1 MSDDYLDF
9 RPIASRRPHVRAYLK
24 YMYPD
29 LGPSL
34 DKRWAAATLAVCRT
48 YTSKGAENVHA
59 PLFDFLVD
67 RAVWDDYFFEIKC
80 QHESLVKT
88 PRWPFRITPEMMQDN
103 HPSSREYAEY
113 VKNVRREK
121 RKTARR
127 GAMRSDI
134 SAKAVPSNG
143 SSSSVPQVPLPTPN
157 PTTYTASNGA
167 VDSLSQ
173 SPSTGPPEIN
183 PEALT
188 RSPPRGSS
196 EQKQRQDLWE
206 LAGGE
211 TTFRPP
217 IIGPFQMKLPEFAP
231 LNSFVTGPDF
241 EDLKRITKDFLPR
254 VLALKIEI
262 TTNYNRDV
270 DFNEVLTLMFANGCG
285 DKTYDRVELVRF
297 WGYMTEW
304 LSKVYHG
311 EPTILREHLFDAVM
325 SSNRKLEPVSANLD
339 DLYFMHSR
347 LCKNGE

>member
-48 YTSKGAENVHA
+48 HTSKGAENVHA

-67 RAVWDDYFFEIKC
+67 RAVWDDYFFEIKY
-80 QHESLVKT
+80 S
-88 PRWPFRITPEMMQDN
+88 

-121 RKTARR
+121 RKTAKRR
-127 GAMRSDI
+127 AMISNI

-157 PTTYTASNGA
+157 PTTHTASNGA

-173 SPSTGPPEIN
+173 SPSTGPPGIN

-196 EQKQRQDLWE
+196 ELQQRQDLWE
-206 LAGGE
+206 LAGGGS
-211 TTFRPP
+211 TFRPP

-231 LNSFVTGPDF
+231 LNSVVTGPDS

-262 TTNYNRDV
+262 TANYSRDA
-270 DFNEVLTLMFANGCG
+270 DFNEVLTMMFANGCG

-339 DLYFMHSR
+339 DLYFTHSR
-347 LCKNGE
+347 LCKNGD